1 MQPRGLETSLN
12 LQVLLYLSPHDMRNK
27 WIEVGCMERLVIIL
41 VLVFLLGCVSPPSSP
56 SSTTAPTN
64 TDNLPFDDFVKT
76 IDFEVPTGTPDAM
89 TICDAPAEVDRMN
102 CFSTA
107 VRSCARASSFFWS
120 TPDGYALGFETWGS
134 DAETDY
140 CTVRLFVA
148 DTDSQYFGQSSTCL
162 LQKSGSGDTAYYDWS
177 AASPASCSGSYT
189 QDWVKS
195 PAVNPA
201 A

>member
-1 MQPRGLETSLN
+1 MKQLGIIL
-12 LQVLLYLSPHDMRNK
+12 
-27 WIEVGCMERLVIIL
+27 LVI
-41 VLVFLLGCVSPPSSP
+41 FLLGCVSPPSAP
-56 SSTTAPTN
+56 SNSTTPTN

-89 TICDAPAEVDRMN
+89 VLCDAPAEVDRVS
-102 CFSTA
+102 CFASA

-148 DTDSQYFGQSSTCL
+148 DDASQFFGQSSTCL
-162 LQKSGSGDTAYYDWS
+162 LEKMGSGDAAYYDWS
-177 AASPASCSGSYT
+177 TALPVACSGSYT

-195 PAVNPA
+195 PAANSTV
-201 A
+201 